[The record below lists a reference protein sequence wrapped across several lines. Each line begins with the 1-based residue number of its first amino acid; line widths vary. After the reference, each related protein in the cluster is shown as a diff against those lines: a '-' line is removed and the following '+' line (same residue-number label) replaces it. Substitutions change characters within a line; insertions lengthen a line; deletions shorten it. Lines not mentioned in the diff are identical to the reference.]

1 MAGSIAHH
9 LPQDWIYNRQALF
22 YTFPKCLVLSSLL
35 CGSNIIHISEMG
47 KLRHRKF
54 KDIVQI
60 PGLLNGRDEPRRSD
74 SGAHILYLSEQR
86 NKPHPLPLQ
95 HFLNY
100 SSHLATRH
108 LRLRNFSQD
117 RGSPGSRDVVS
128 LEGQHLVLEH
138 LADST
143 RVGAALPI
151 SPTRSH
157 GPYTAP

>member
-86 NKPHPLPLQ
+86 NKPHMPGW
-95 HFLNY
+95 HTDY
-100 SSHLATRH
+100 CSSDAFVGVPECHKLKGHKCGRNTNV
-108 LRLRNFSQD
+108 LRRPHIFKFSAE
-117 RGSPGSRDVVS
+117 S
-128 LEGQHLVLEH
+128 
-138 LADST
+138 
-143 RVGAALPI
+143 
-151 SPTRSH
+151 
-157 GPYTAP
+157 